1 MLDQCIE
8 GLFGT
13 FKLLKSSYKYSY
25 SNIGWLW
32 NKIWNK
38 DLISTIFWFLSPTSL
53 FTYAKIDFEPFT
65 YNLYFFHVCTIFCSV
80 FLPFFDPS
88 IKHTPLGNVM
98 ALMFG
103 QCISFITMIFSFLSI
118 KEHTL
123 HFIKLINRSWN
134 TMPSAHGILATHLV
148 QNFLVLSH
156 DFFVIY
162 PWVDFFLLTRWV
174 KLKIKQIDNRRIW
187 LMVLKILQPNSSMKK
202 KKNRRIKSNSRR
214 RNNGIRHTNR
224 SRRRNGIKNQ

>member
-32 NKIWNK
+32 NKKWNK

-156 DFFVIY
+156 DFFVTY
-162 PWVDFFLLTRWV
+162 PWVDFFFLQGGSNWKSN
-174 KLKIKQIDNRRIW
+174 KLIIGGYGSWSWKSCNPIVAW
-187 LMVLKILQPNSSMKK
+187 KK
-202 KKNRRIKSNSRR
+202 KRIEGSKVIVEE
-214 RNNGIRHTNR
+214 GIMGL
-224 SRRRNGIKNQ
+224 GIPIGLGEEMG